1 MTLMMKNIS
10 KNYQDGEQV
19 IEVLKNVSLE
29 VAQGEFVAIVGPSGA
44 GKSTFLSIAGALLSP
59 TEGEIAIG
67 GKVLNDLTSKELTKV
82 RLDKVGF
89 IFQGANLIPYLN
101 VRDQLLVI
109 AELSGEKGRGAKEKA
124 DELLKELGLT
134 ARENNY
140 PESLS
145 GGEKQR
151 VAIARALM
159 NDPDII
165 LADEPTA
172 SLDANRG
179 HKVVQMIADEVKRK
193 NKAAIMVT
201 HDERVLDLVDR
212 VIRIR
217 VGSRMRANPFCLF
230 SKVGTLL
237 MWTASKQ

>member
-67 GKVLNDLTSKELTKV
+67 GTTLNNMSEKALTKV

-109 AELSGEKGRGAKEKA
+109 AELSGEKGSAAKERA
-124 DELLKELGLT
+124 DKLLQELGLI
-134 ARENNY
+134 ARQNNY

-172 SLDANRG
+172 SLDASRG

-212 VIRIR
+212 VIRIED
-217 VGSRMRANPFCLF
+217 GYLKAE
-230 SKVGTLL
+230 
-237 MWTASKQ
+237 

>member
-212 VIRIR
+212 VIRIED
-217 VGSRMRANPFCLF
+217 GSDRK
-230 SKVGTLL
+230 SVV
-237 MWTASKQ
+237 

>member
-212 VIRIR
+212 VIRIED
-217 VGSRMRANPFCLF
+217 GYL
-230 SKVGTLL
+230 
-237 MWTASKQ
+237 

>member
-67 GKVLNDLTSKELTKV
+67 GTTLTNMSGKALTKV

-109 AELSGEKGRGAKEKA
+109 AELSGEKGSAAKERA
-124 DELLKELGLT
+124 DKLLQELGLT
-134 ARENNY
+134 ARQNNY

-212 VIRIR
+212 VIRIED
-217 VGSRMRANPFCLF
+217 GYLKAE
-230 SKVGTLL
+230 
-237 MWTASKQ
+237 

>member
-19 IEVLKNVSLE
+19 IEVLKSVSLE

-67 GKVLNDLTSKELTKV
+67 GTTLNNMSEKALTKV

-109 AELSGEKGRGAKEKA
+109 AELSGEKGSAAKERA
-124 DELLKELGLT
+124 DKLLQELGLT
-134 ARENNY
+134 ARQNNY

-212 VIRIR
+212 VIRIED
-217 VGSRMRANPFCLF
+217 GYLKAE
-230 SKVGTLL
+230 
-237 MWTASKQ
+237 

>member
-1 MTLMMKNIS
+1 MKNIT

-59 TEGEIAIG
+59 TEGEIDIG
-67 GKVLNDLTSKELTKV
+67 GKVLNDLTSKDLTKV

-109 AELSGEKGRGAKEKA
+109 AELSGDKGRVAKEKA

-172 SLDANRG
+172 SLDASRG

-212 VIRIR
+212 VIRIED
-217 VGSRMRANPFCLF
+217 GYL
-230 SKVGTLL
+230 KD
-237 MWTASKQ
+237 

>member
-1 MTLMMKNIS
+1 MKNIS

-67 GKVLNDLTSKELTKV
+67 GTTLNNMSEKALTKV

-109 AELSGEKGRGAKEKA
+109 AELSGEKGSAAKERA
-124 DELLKELGLT
+124 DKLLQELGLT
-134 ARENNY
+134 ARQNNY

-212 VIRIR
+212 VIRIED
-217 VGSRMRANPFCLF
+217 GYL
-230 SKVGTLL
+230 
-237 MWTASKQ
+237 

>member
-67 GKVLNDLTSKELTKV
+67 GKTLNNLTSKDLTKV
-82 RLDKVGF
+82 RLDKIGF

-109 AELSGEKGRGAKEKA
+109 AELSGEKGRVAKEKA
-124 DELLKELGLT
+124 DKLLQELGLT
-134 ARENNY
+134 ARQNNY

-212 VIRIR
+212 VIRIED
-217 VGSRMRANPFCLF
+217 GYL
-230 SKVGTLL
+230 KD
-237 MWTASKQ
+237 

>member
-1 MTLMMKNIS
+1 MTLIMINIS

-67 GKVLNDLTSKELTKV
+67 GTTLNNMSEKALTKV

-109 AELSGEKGRGAKEKA
+109 AELSGEKGSAAKERA
-124 DELLKELGLT
+124 DKLLQELGLT
-134 ARENNY
+134 ARQNNY

-212 VIRIR
+212 VIRIED
-217 VGSRMRANPFCLF
+217 GYLKAE
-230 SKVGTLL
+230 
-237 MWTASKQ
+237 

>member
-1 MTLMMKNIS
+1 MKNIS

-67 GKVLNDLTSKELTKV
+67 GTTLNNMSEKALTKV

-109 AELSGEKGRGAKEKA
+109 AELSGEKGSAAKERA
-124 DELLKELGLT
+124 DKLLQELGLT
-134 ARENNY
+134 ARQNNY

-179 HKVVQMIADEVKRK
+179 HKVVQMIADEVKQK

-212 VIRIR
+212 VIRIED
-217 VGSRMRANPFCLF
+217 GYLKAE
-230 SKVGTLL
+230 
-237 MWTASKQ
+237 

>member
-145 GGEKQR
+145 GVEKQR

-212 VIRIR
+212 VIRIED
-217 VGSRMRANPFCLF
+217 GYL
-230 SKVGTLL
+230 KD
-237 MWTASKQ
+237 

>member
-101 VRDQLLVI
+101 VRDQLFVI

-212 VIRIR
+212 VIRIED
-217 VGSRMRANPFCLF
+217 GYL
-230 SKVGTLL
+230 KD
-237 MWTASKQ
+237 

>member
-1 MTLMMKNIS
+1 MKNIS

-44 GKSTFLSIAGALLSP
+44 GKSTFLSIAGGLLSP

-67 GKVLNDLTSKELTKV
+67 GTTLNNMSGKALTKV

-109 AELSGEKGRGAKEKA
+109 AELSGEKGSAAKERA
-124 DELLKELGLT
+124 DKLLQELGLT
-134 ARENNY
+134 ARQNNY

-212 VIRIR
+212 VIRIED
-217 VGSRMRANPFCLF
+217 GYLKAE
-230 SKVGTLL
+230 
-237 MWTASKQ
+237 

>member
-1 MTLMMKNIS
+1 MTLIMKNIS

-67 GKVLNDLTSKELTKV
+67 GKVLNNLTSKDLTKV

-109 AELSGEKGRGAKEKA
+109 AELSGEKGRAAKDKA
-124 DELLKELGLT
+124 DALLKELGLT
-134 ARENNY
+134 ARQNNY

-212 VIRIR
+212 VIRIED
-217 VGSRMRANPFCLF
+217 GFLKA
-230 SKVGTLL
+230 
-237 MWTASKQ
+237 

>member
-1 MTLMMKNIS
+1 MKNIS

-67 GKVLNDLTSKELTKV
+67 GTTLNNMSEKALTKV

-109 AELSGEKGRGAKEKA
+109 AELSGEKGSAAKERA
-124 DELLKELGLT
+124 DKLLQELGLT
-134 ARENNY
+134 GRQNNY

-212 VIRIR
+212 VIRIED
-217 VGSRMRANPFCLF
+217 GYLKAE
-230 SKVGTLL
+230 
-237 MWTASKQ
+237 

>member
-89 IFQGANLIPYLN
+89 IFQGANLISYLN

-212 VIRIR
+212 VIRIED
-217 VGSRMRANPFCLF
+217 GYL
-230 SKVGTLL
+230 K
-237 MWTASKQ
+237 

>member
-1 MTLMMKNIS
+1 MKNIS

-67 GKVLNDLTSKELTKV
+67 GTTLNNMSEKALTKV

-89 IFQGANLIPYLN
+89 IFQGANLIPYLS

-109 AELSGEKGRGAKEKA
+109 AELSGEKGSAAKERA
-124 DELLKELGLT
+124 DKLLQELGLT
-134 ARENNY
+134 ARQNNY

-172 SLDANRG
+172 SLDASRG
-179 HKVVQMIADEVKRK
+179 HRVVQMIADEVKRK

-212 VIRIR
+212 VIRIED
-217 VGSRMRANPFCLF
+217 GYLKAE
-230 SKVGTLL
+230 
-237 MWTASKQ
+237 

>member
-1 MTLMMKNIS
+1 MKNIS

-67 GKVLNDLTSKELTKV
+67 GTTLNNMSEKALTKV

-109 AELSGEKGRGAKEKA
+109 AELSGEKGSAAKERA
-124 DELLKELGLT
+124 DKLLQELGLT
-134 ARENNY
+134 ARQNNY

-172 SLDANRG
+172 SLDASRG

-212 VIRIR
+212 VIRIED
-217 VGSRMRANPFCLF
+217 GYLKAE
-230 SKVGTLL
+230 
-237 MWTASKQ
+237 

>member
-44 GKSTFLSIAGALLSP
+44 GKSTFLSIAGVLLSP

-67 GKVLNDLTSKELTKV
+67 GKVLNDLTSKDLTKV

-89 IFQGANLIPYLN
+89 IFQGANLIPYLS

-109 AELSGEKGRGAKEKA
+109 AELSGDKGRVAKEKA

-172 SLDANRG
+172 SLDASRG

-212 VIRIR
+212 VIRIED
-217 VGSRMRANPFCLF
+217 GYL
-230 SKVGTLL
+230 KD
-237 MWTASKQ
+237 

>member
-1 MTLMMKNIS
+1 MTLIMKNIS
-10 KNYQDGEQV
+10 KSYQDGEQV
-19 IEVLKNVSLE
+19 VEVLKNVSLE
-29 VAQGEFVAIVGPSGA
+29 VGQGEFVAIVGPSGA

-59 TEGEIAIG
+59 TTGEIMIG
-67 GKVLNDLTSKELTKV
+67 GKGLSNLSNKELTKV

-101 VRDQLLVI
+101 VRDQLLLI
-109 AELSGEKGRGAKEKA
+109 AELAGQKGSKSKEKA
-124 DELLKELGLT
+124 VVLLKELGLD
-134 ARENNY
+134 ARQNNY

-159 NDPDII
+159 NNPDII

-212 VIRIR
+212 VIRIED
-217 VGSRMRANPFCLF
+217 GYL
-230 SKVGTLL
+230 KE
-237 MWTASKQ
+237 

>member
-67 GKVLNDLTSKELTKV
+67 GTTLNSMSEKALTKV

-89 IFQGANLIPYLN
+89 IFQGANLIPYLS

-109 AELSGEKGRGAKEKA
+109 AELSGEKGSAAKERA
-124 DELLKELGLT
+124 DKLLQELGLT
-134 ARENNY
+134 ARQNNY

-212 VIRIR
+212 VIRIED
-217 VGSRMRANPFCLF
+217 GYLKAE
-230 SKVGTLL
+230 
-237 MWTASKQ
+237 

>member
-1 MTLMMKNIS
+1 MKNIS

-67 GKVLNDLTSKELTKV
+67 GKVLNDLTSKDLTKV

-109 AELSGEKGRGAKEKA
+109 AELSGDKGRVAKEKA

-140 PESLS
+140 PENLS

-172 SLDANRG
+172 SLDASRG

-212 VIRIR
+212 VIRIED
-217 VGSRMRANPFCLF
+217 GYL
-230 SKVGTLL
+230 KD
-237 MWTASKQ
+237 

>member
-29 VAQGEFVAIVGPSGA
+29 VAQGEFVTIVGPSGA

-212 VIRIR
+212 VIRIED
-217 VGSRMRANPFCLF
+217 GYL
-230 SKVGTLL
+230 KD
-237 MWTASKQ
+237 

>member
-1 MTLMMKNIS
+1 MKNIS

-19 IEVLKNVSLE
+19 IEVLKNVSLG

-67 GKVLNDLTSKELTKV
+67 GTTLNNMSEKALTKV

-89 IFQGANLIPYLN
+89 IFQGANLIPYLS

-109 AELSGEKGRGAKEKA
+109 AELSGEKGSAAKERA
-124 DELLKELGLT
+124 DKLLQELGLT
-134 ARENNY
+134 ARQNNY

-212 VIRIR
+212 VIRIED
-217 VGSRMRANPFCLF
+217 GYLKAE
-230 SKVGTLL
+230 
-237 MWTASKQ
+237 

>member
-29 VAQGEFVAIVGPSGA
+29 VTQGEFVAIVGPSGA

-212 VIRIR
+212 VIRIED
-217 VGSRMRANPFCLF
+217 GYL
-230 SKVGTLL
+230 KD
-237 MWTASKQ
+237 

>member
-1 MTLMMKNIS
+1 MKNIS

-67 GKVLNDLTSKELTKV
+67 GKVLNDLTSKDLTKV

-109 AELSGEKGRGAKEKA
+109 AELSGDKGRVAKEKA

-172 SLDANRG
+172 SLDASRG
-179 HKVVQMIADEVKRK
+179 HKVVQMIADEVRRK

-212 VIRIR
+212 VIRIED
-217 VGSRMRANPFCLF
+217 GYL
-230 SKVGTLL
+230 KD
-237 MWTASKQ
+237 

>member
-1 MTLMMKNIS
+1 MTLMMKNIT

-67 GKVLNDLTSKELTKV
+67 GKVLNDLTSKDLTKV

-109 AELSGEKGRGAKEKA
+109 AELSGDKGRVAKEKA
-124 DELLKELGLT
+124 DELLKQLGLT

-172 SLDANRG
+172 SLDASRG

-212 VIRIR
+212 VIRIED
-217 VGSRMRANPFCLF
+217 GYL
-230 SKVGTLL
+230 KD
-237 MWTASKQ
+237 

>member
-1 MTLMMKNIS
+1 MTLIMKNIS
-10 KNYQDGEQV
+10 KSYQDGEQQ

-29 VAQGEFVAIVGPSGA
+29 VAQGEFVAILGPSGA

-59 TEGEIAIG
+59 TTGEILIG
-67 GKVLNDLTSKELTKV
+67 GKGLSNLSNKELTKV

-89 IFQGANLIPYLN
+89 IFQGAHLIPYLN
-101 VRDQLLVI
+101 VRDQLLLI
-109 AELSGEKGRGAKEKA
+109 AELAGQKGSKAKEKA
-124 DELLKELGLT
+124 ATLLKELGLE
-134 ARENNY
+134 ARQNNY

-151 VAIARALM
+151 VAIARSLM

-172 SLDANRG
+172 SLDADRG
-179 HKVVQMIADEVKRK
+179 HKVVQMIADEVKKK

-212 VIRIR
+212 VIRIED
-217 VGSRMRANPFCLF
+217 GYL
-230 SKVGTLL
+230 KE
-237 MWTASKQ
+237 

>member
-1 MTLMMKNIS
+1 MTLIMKNIS

-19 IEVLKNVSLE
+19 IEVLKNVSIE

-67 GKVLNDLTSKELTKV
+67 GKVLNNLTSKDLTKV

-109 AELSGEKGRGAKEKA
+109 AELSGEKGRAAKDKA
-124 DELLKELGLT
+124 DALLKELGLT
-134 ARENNY
+134 ARQNNY

-212 VIRIR
+212 VIRIED
-217 VGSRMRANPFCLF
+217 GFLKA
-230 SKVGTLL
+230 
-237 MWTASKQ
+237 

>member
-1 MTLMMKNIS
+1 MTLIMKNIS

-67 GKVLNDLTSKELTKV
+67 GTTLNNMSEKALTKV

-89 IFQGANLIPYLN
+89 IFQGANLIPYLS

-109 AELSGEKGRGAKEKA
+109 AELSGEKGSAAKERA
-124 DELLKELGLT
+124 DKLLQELGLT
-134 ARENNY
+134 ARQNNY

-212 VIRIR
+212 VIRIED
-217 VGSRMRANPFCLF
+217 GYL
-230 SKVGTLL
+230 KVE
-237 MWTASKQ
+237 

>member
-1 MTLMMKNIS
+1 MTLIMKNIS

-67 GKVLNDLTSKELTKV
+67 GTTLNNMSEKALTKV

-89 IFQGANLIPYLN
+89 IFQGANLIPYLS

-109 AELSGEKGRGAKEKA
+109 AELSGEKGSAAKERA
-124 DELLKELGLT
+124 DKLLQELGLI
-134 ARENNY
+134 ARQNNY

-212 VIRIR
+212 VIRIED
-217 VGSRMRANPFCLF
+217 GYLKAE
-230 SKVGTLL
+230 
-237 MWTASKQ
+237 

>member
-212 VIRIR
+212 VIRIED
-217 VGSRMRANPFCLF
+217 GYLKA
-230 SKVGTLL
+230 T
-237 MWTASKQ
+237 

>member
-59 TEGEIAIG
+59 TEGEISIG

-179 HKVVQMIADEVKRK
+179 HKVVQMIANEVKRK

-212 VIRIR
+212 VIRIED
-217 VGSRMRANPFCLF
+217 GYL
-230 SKVGTLL
+230 KD
-237 MWTASKQ
+237 

>member
-67 GKVLNDLTSKELTKV
+67 GTTLNNMSEKALTKV

-109 AELSGEKGRGAKEKA
+109 AELSGEKGGAAKERA
-124 DELLKELGLT
+124 DKLLQELGLT
-134 ARENNY
+134 ARQNNY

-179 HKVVQMIADEVKRK
+179 HKVVHMIADEVKRK

-212 VIRIR
+212 VIRIED
-217 VGSRMRANPFCLF
+217 GYLKAE
-230 SKVGTLL
+230 
-237 MWTASKQ
+237 

>member
-67 GKVLNDLTSKELTKV
+67 GTTLNNMSEKALTKV

-109 AELSGEKGRGAKEKA
+109 AELSGEKGGAAKERA
-124 DELLKELGLT
+124 DKLLQELGLT
-134 ARENNY
+134 SRQNNY

-212 VIRIR
+212 VIRIED
-217 VGSRMRANPFCLF
+217 GYLKAE
-230 SKVGTLL
+230 
-237 MWTASKQ
+237 

>member
-1 MTLMMKNIS
+1 MTLMMKNIT

-67 GKVLNDLTSKELTKV
+67 GKVLNDLTSKDLTKV

-109 AELSGEKGRGAKEKA
+109 AELSGDKGRVAKEKA

-140 PESLS
+140 PEILS

-172 SLDANRG
+172 SLDASRG

-212 VIRIR
+212 VIRIED
-217 VGSRMRANPFCLF
+217 GYL
-230 SKVGTLL
+230 KD
-237 MWTASKQ
+237 